1 MERMTAESKSSARLK
16 GNRHGTVRRILVLML
31 GAASSGIRRQFAIA
45 FALVVAGALLA
56 ALTPLAFKQL
66 LDTIVTVAPV
76 AGTPHLS
83 PAALVACYTA
93 ALCGSR
99 VLAELRGLV
108 TGTAEQRLSA
118 ALNRRFFG
126 HLLALPL
133 AFHLERQ
140 AGAVVHSLYQATAG
154 CQIIV
159 GTILTTM
166 VPVVVETVAMVAIMV
181 QLDQPLLVT
190 ILAMTVLAYLAAFA
204 LARRPH
210 GHRARELSGA
220 TLDLH
225 AVLNDNLVN
234 VEMIKAFG
242 AEPGAEARF
251 ARVTSHLEDSWKR
264 LHLQRALTGLAIA
277 AIQATSIA
285 ATLLVS
291 LHAVSEGTLSLGGFV
306 MTNAYTLQIMR
317 PLELAGAAMRDL
329 SQAVEFVRPV
339 LDVLDQP
346 PEPCPQPGAS
356 RVADSARETSKTDT
370 TDAVPSHHSEIR
382 FHRVSFAYVEGY
394 PTLDG
399 VDLHVPPGRSVAI
412 VGASGS
418 GKSTLAR
425 LLLCLYRAQSGSIT
439 IDGTPVDRIPLEQ
452 LRAMIGV
459 VPQETV
465 LFNDTIAFNIAM
477 GDLTASS
484 NEIEA
489 AARLAQLHEFIVST
503 PAGYDTLVGERGLKL
518 SGGER
523 QRLAIARAVLRRPP
537 IYIFDEATSML
548 DSETEASVLSSLRAA
563 SAGCTTIT
571 IAHRLSTVRHADEI
585 VVLVAG
591 RVAEK
596 GRHAELL
603 AQGGEYVR
611 LWQAQVGVHSS

>member
-1 MERMTAESKSSARLK
+1 MEAMTADSETAAR
-16 GNRHGTVRRILVLML
+16 GEHIGSGTTRRILRLML
-31 GAASSGIRRQFAIA
+31 GAASSGIRRQVALA
-45 FALVVAGALLA
+45 FVLVVAGALLA
-56 ALTPLAFKQL
+56 ALTPLALKQL
-66 LDTIVTVAPV
+66 VDTI
-76 AGTPHLS
+76 AGTAPAGRTFDLS
-83 PAALVACYTA
+83 PAALVACYVA

-140 AGAVVHSLYQATAG
+140 AGAVVHGLYQATAG

-159 GTILTTM
+159 STILTTM
-166 VPVVVETVAMVAIMV
+166 VPVVVETVAVIAILS
-181 QLDQPLLVT
+181 QLDQPLLVA
-190 ILAMTVLAYLAAFA
+190 ILAGTALAYLAAFG
-204 LARRPH
+204 LAARPH
-210 GHRARELSGA
+210 RQRARELSEA
-220 TLDLH
+220 NLDLH

-234 VEMIKAFG
+234 VEMIKAFAAETG
-242 AEPGAEARF
+242 AQARF
-251 ARVTSHLEDSWKR
+251 SKVTSALEDSWRR

-277 AIQATSIA
+277 VILATSVT
-285 ATLLVS
+285 ATLIVS
-291 LHAVSEGTLSLGGFV
+291 LHAVSEGTLTLGGFV
-306 MTNAYTLQIMR
+306 MTNAYMLQIVR
-317 PLELAGAAMRDL
+317 PLELAGSAMRDL

-339 LDVLDQP
+339 LDVLEEP
-346 PEPCPQPGAS
+346 PEPLPMAS
-356 RVADSARETSKTDT
+356 RPADTPRRASK
-370 TDAVPSHHSEIR
+370 AGVPAAMVSQHPDIR
-382 FHRVSFAYVEGY
+382 FDQVRFAYVEGH

-425 LLLCLYRAQSGSIT
+425 LLLCLYHARSGSIT
-439 IDGTPVDRIPLEQ
+439 IDGTPVDRIPTAQ
-452 LRAMIGV
+452 LRAMIGL
-459 VPQETV
+459 VPQDTV

-477 GDLTASS
+477 GDPGASRNS
-484 NEIEA
+484 IET
-489 AARLAQLHEFIVST
+489 AARLAQLHDFIVST

-548 DSETEASVLSSLRAA
+548 DSETEAALLSSLRTV

-571 IAHRLSTVRHADEI
+571 IAHRLSTARHADEI
-585 VVLVAG
+585 VVIVAA
-591 RVAEK
+591 RIAER
-596 GRHAELL
+596 GRHADLV
-603 AQGGEYVR
+603 ARGGEYAR
-611 LWQAQVGVHSS
+611 LWQAQLAGTST

>member
-1 MERMTAESKSSARLK
+1 MEGMTAGTGSAARLK
-16 GNRHGTVRRILVLML
+16 RTGRATVRRILVLML
-31 GAASSGIRRQFAIA
+31 GEASSRTRRQFALA
-45 FALVVAGALLA
+45 FLLVVAGALLA
-56 ALTPLAFKQL
+56 ALTPLALKRL
-66 LDTIVTVAPV
+66 VDTIATAAPGGGAFDV
-76 AGTPHLS
+76 SG
-83 PAALVACYTA
+83 AALVACYVA

-99 VLAELRGLV
+99 VFAELRGLV
-108 TGTAEQRLSA
+108 SGTAEQRLNA

-154 CQIIV
+154 CQIIA

-166 VPVVVETVAMVAIMV
+166 VPVVVETVAVIAILS
-181 QLDQPLLVT
+181 QLDQPLLVAIFAGT
-190 ILAMTVLAYLAAFA
+190 ALAYLAAFG
-204 LARRPH
+204 LAARPH
-210 GHRARELSGA
+210 RQRARDLSRA

-242 AEPGAEARF
+242 AETGAQARF
-251 ARVTSHLEDSWKR
+251 AKVTSDLEDSWKR
-264 LHLQRALTGLAIA
+264 LHLQRAFAGLAITVIL
-277 AIQATSIA
+277 AISVT

-291 LHAVSEGTLSLGGFV
+291 LTAVSDGTLSLGGFV

-317 PLELAGAAMRDL
+317 PLELAGSAMRDL

-339 LDVLDQP
+339 LHVLEQP
-346 PEPCPQPGAS
+346 PESSPLPTASGA
-356 RVADSARETSKTDT
+356 ADSPSEASKVHIP
-370 TDAVPSHHSEIR
+370 AAKPSHHPEIR
-382 FHRVSFAYVEGY
+382 FDQVRFAYVEGH

-439 IDGTPVDRIPLEQ
+439 IDGMPVDKIPPAH

-459 VPQETV
+459 VPQDTV

-477 GDLTASS
+477 GDPRASCTS
-484 NEIEA
+484 IESS
-489 AARLAQLHEFIVST
+489 ARLARLHDFIMST
-503 PAGYDTLVGERGLKL
+503 PAGYETLVGERGLKL

-523 QRLAIARAVLRRPP
+523 QRLAIARAVLRQPS

-548 DSETEASVLSSLRAA
+548 DSETEAALLSSLTKL

-571 IAHRLSTVRHADEI
+571 IAHRLSTARHADEI
-585 VVLVAG
+585 AVLVAG
-591 RVAEK
+591 RISEV

-603 AQGGEYVR
+603 ARGGEYAR
-611 LWQAQVGVHSS
+611 LWQAQAGVTPM